1 MIENINGVCFR
12 NMLDYGARNLD
23 KHCKLIN
30 QLNVFPVPDGDTG
43 TNMVTTIKKGLRSID
58 ETAQD
63 LSTVAKTFAKS
74 IIFGARGNSG
84 VIVSQFLKGISE
96 GFFEVETANAR
107 TLIHALERGVACAHT
122 AVANPV
128 EGTMLTVIK
137 DATEAVKDKSESK
150 NIDEVIDSFIEHAK
164 VSLENTPE
172 LLPTLKE
179 AGVVDSGG
187 AGIVYFFEGI
197 KKYLDGE
204 ELDAG
209 EAEAEESEQVDY
221 SAFNMDSR
229 FEYGYCTELLIQL
242 LNGKEPFDYEDF
254 RAKLQAMGDSVV
266 TTRDNDKLRIHVH
279 TKLPEE
285 VFAFCHRY
293 GEFLSLKVE
302 NMTVQHTTE
311 ATKNILC
318 SPNKNKGAFSV
329 VAVAY
334 DRALQKL
341 FLEMGADVVIYC
353 EKNASPKDY
362 LDAFEQV
369 STESIIVFPNNSDSI
384 LTAIQAKKLYK
395 KGSVVVINSRGV
407 SECYAS
413 LPIIDFAETDVEKIE
428 DTVTKTINNVY
439 SVSVSYRNKSIYYA
453 FSGKEILV
461 IGKTLEETVL
471 HTIEKTLEKHDKS
484 IITIFH
490 GRGVTEEQLASM
502 TDSVATL
509 GICAEIFTV
518 PTDREGSDL
527 TISFE

>member
-1 MIENINGVCFR
+1 MIENINGTCFR

-23 KHCKLIN
+23 KHCKIIN

-58 ETAQD
+58 EATND
-63 LSTVAKTFAKS
+63 LSAVSKKFAKS

-96 GFFEVETANAR
+96 GFFEVEAANASV
-107 TLIHALERGVACAHT
+107 LIAALESGVICAHT

-137 DATEAVKDKSESK
+137 DATEAVKDHRTSK
-150 NIDEVIDSFIEHAK
+150 HIDDVITSFIEHAK
-164 VSLENTPE
+164 VSLEHTPE

-204 ELDAG
+204 ELEAG
-209 EAEAEESEQVDY
+209 ETETEEAEQIDY
-221 SAFNMDSR
+221 SAYNMDSR

-242 LNGKEPFDYEDF
+242 LHEKEPFVYDDF
-254 RAKLQAMGDSVV
+254 KKTLKAMGDSVV
-266 TTRDNDKLRIHVH
+266 TTYDHDKLRIHIH
-279 TKLPEE
+279 THSPEE

-302 NMTVQHTTE
+302 NMTVQHTET
-311 ATKNILC
+311 TKNILC
-318 SPNKNKGAFSV
+318 SPNKNNGAFSV

-334 DRALQKL
+334 DRAMQKL
-341 FLEMGADVVIYC
+341 FLDMGADVVIYC
-353 EKNASPKDY
+353 EKNASTKDY
-362 LDAFEQV
+362 MDAFEQV
-369 STESIIVFPNNSDSI
+369 TTQSIIVFPNNSDSI
-384 LTAIQAKKLYK
+384 LTAIQAKNLYK
-395 KGSVVVINSRGV
+395 KGSVTVINSRGV

-413 LPIIDFAETDVEKIE
+413 LPIIDFAETDVEKVE
-428 DTVTKTINNVY
+428 DTVIKTINNVY

-453 FSGKEILV
+453 FSGKEIIV
-461 IGKTLEETVL
+461 IGKTLEETVV

-484 IITIFH
+484 IITLFH
-490 GRGVTEEQLASM
+490 GKGVSEAHLESIM
-502 TDSVATL
+502 DSVATL

-518 PTDREGSDL
+518 PIDREGSDL